1 MIPGRRRLQSGLLIA
16 ATVALVP
23 AMIALNRAAT
33 FHDWRMAVGWS
44 PQALPST
51 AAVPSKALASGLP
64 TLSLVLDEKDLH
76 DPARGILAN
85 VMEHGEEWERPG
97 SVSFFE
103 GGQLRFATGVG
114 VRVHG
119 GGSRITSDR
128 QGFRLYFRR
137 KFGATQVPPGI
148 LFEDDA
154 QPIRRLVVHNDVR
167 ADRDGT
173 KWQFANPLAYD
184 IAEAVGGI
192 APDTKAVR
200 FYVNGEYY
208 GVFVLTERIDER
220 FFEAHWG
227 HGKARVEQEKF
238 DELWAK
244 VSATRPLTMEDVSE
258 EVDLENL
265 TRWFIAVAFAGT
277 RDAYQGPGQFE
288 DRTRERGGWFW
299 VNWDMD
305 QSFRNWDLDS
315 YQYLLERINEGR
327 KGRNRAEPRP
337 TLLTNLIAEDPAYR
351 EYFKR
356 EVQRALNHRLTP
368 AFLEDRYR
376 HYADLAMTMGVEE
389 RAFLPRLHQFLELRP
404 GFFRQTTAAWLNSE
418 PGQALVM
425 SVPPDRVV
433 LEDGERITGRYR
445 GVYFPDLD
453 VTFEVPREHRAD
465 FRGWHVNNRLAS
477 TQPVLRLKIAHD
489 TSIVAAFGE
498 GPWRIIDGGN
508 PGSGVEP
515 QPAPPSARLSWVR
528 IPGASPF
535 EMLAREVTAGDFAAF
550 SAFSGVRMPRQP
562 NWFADAG
569 HPVMN
574 VTWDEAAGFCAWA
587 RGRLPSEAEWLQAA
601 RGGSEGREYPW
612 GDVFAG
618 EANLQGQ
625 RGADRWAFT
634 APSGSFAPN
643 AYGLFDMI
651 GNVWEW
657 TSDAF
662 KQKEWP
668 GYDMRVVRGG
678 SWDNLPERARLNA
691 RFGLSRNGRHN
702 IYVGFRCAR

>member
-1 MIPGRRRLQSGLLIA
+1 MIPRRRRLQSGLLIA

-51 AAVPSKALASGLP
+51 AALPPEALASGLP
-64 TLSLVLDEKDLH
+64 TLSLVLDEQDLH

-85 VMEHGEEWERPG
+85 VMEHGPDWERPA
-97 SVSFFE
+97 SVSYFE
-103 GGQLRFATGVG
+103 GGALRFATGVG

-119 GGSRITSDR
+119 GGSRITSER

-173 KWQFANPLAYD
+173 TWQFANPLAYD
-184 IAEAVGGI
+184 IAEAVGAI

-227 HGKARVEQEKF
+227 HGSVRVEQEKF
-238 DELWAK
+238 DELWTK
-244 VSATRPLTMEDVSE
+244 VSATRPLTMAGVSE

-288 DRTRERGGWFW
+288 NRTRERAEWFW
-299 VNWDMD
+299 INWDMD

-351 EYFKR
+351 EYFMR
-356 EVQRALNHRLTP
+356 TVAQVLDEQLTQ
-368 AFLEDRYR
+368 AFLDERYR
-376 HYADLAMTMGVEE
+376 HYATLAGTMGVEDRE
-389 RAFLPRLHQFLELRP
+389 FLPRLKEFLDKRRD
-404 GFFRQTTAAWLNSE
+404 FFRLTTEAWLNIESQAAVR
-418 PGQALVM
+418 PGT
-425 SVPPDRVV
+425 
-433 LEDGERITGRYR
+433 TG
-445 GVYFPDLD
+445 
-453 VTFEVPREHRAD
+453 
-465 FRGWHVNNRLAS
+465 
-477 TQPVLRLKIAHD
+477 
-489 TSIVAAFGE
+489 
-498 GPWRIIDGGN
+498 
-508 PGSGVEP
+508 
-515 QPAPPSARLSWVR
+515 APPARLTWVR
-528 IPGASPF
+528 VPGETPF
-535 EMLAREVTAGDFAAF
+535 EMLAREVTAAKFAAF
-550 SAFSGVRMPRQP
+550 AAFSGVRMPRQP
-562 NWFADAG
+562 DWFADAS

-574 VTWDEAAGFCAWA
+574 VTWDEAAGFCAWTG
-587 RGRLPSEAEWLQAA
+587 GRLPTEPEWLRAA
-601 RGGSEGREYPW
+601 RGGSEGRAYPW

-643 AYGLFDMI
+643 GYGLFDMV

-662 KQKEWP
+662 AQKAWP
-668 GYDMRVVRGG
+668 AYDMRVVRGG